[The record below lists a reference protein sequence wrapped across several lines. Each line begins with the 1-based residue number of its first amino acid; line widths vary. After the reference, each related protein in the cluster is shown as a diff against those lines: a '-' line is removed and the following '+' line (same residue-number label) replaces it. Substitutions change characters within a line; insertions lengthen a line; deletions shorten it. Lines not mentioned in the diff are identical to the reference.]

1 MSSVSLRH
9 GCDAARIHVPGPQV
23 DDASLAMEDGEG
35 GADFATVIV
44 ALEVRR
50 EPLADGL
57 EPGRDVA
64 GHSASVRFIC
74 ALIGLLI

>member
-1 MSSVSLRH
+1 MS
-9 GCDAARIHVPGPQV
+9 GPQV
-23 DDASLAMEDGEG
+23 DDAALAVEDGER

-64 GHSASVRFIC
+64 GHGNQWIHLRDHGV
-74 ALIGLLI
+74 